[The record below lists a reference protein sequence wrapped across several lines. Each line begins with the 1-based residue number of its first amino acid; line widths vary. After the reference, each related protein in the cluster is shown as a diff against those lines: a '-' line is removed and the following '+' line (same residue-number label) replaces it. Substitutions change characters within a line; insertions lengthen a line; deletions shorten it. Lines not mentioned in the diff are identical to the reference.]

1 MEEMDSIKSFDDL
14 FSEAISYR
22 DNEQADLA
30 KKKLFNIILILPE
43 HKALYKVY
51 VVLAGILYDQ
61 ELSKE
66 ALTFFKKS
74 LNLKPDYELAS
85 LGVYLSFTE
94 LEEYDKAIRALDEF
108 LSEYPADLYKTTLE
122 ELIGDLKEGYARD
135 HESVIIR
142 QARRHGVPIVD

>member
-1 MEEMDSIKSFDDL
+1 MDKL
-14 FSEAISYR
+14 FSEAILLR
-22 DNEQADLA
+22 NNGDLDLA
-30 KKKLFNIILILPE
+30 KKKLLNIILIYPE
-43 HKALYKVY
+43 DESLFTVCA
-51 VVLAGILYDQ
+51 VLAGILYDQ
-61 ELSKE
+61 NLFRE
-66 ALTFFKKS
+66 ALRFFKKS
-74 LNLKPDYELAS
+74 LALRPSCELAS

-142 QARRHGVPIVD
+142 QARRHGVPIID